1 MSDPNLPDFP
11 RLHLG
16 RFELVHRLD
25 VGGMAEIFLALE
37 RGVHGFERLVV
48 IKRALPHLAAKR
60 SFREM
65 FLQEARFVAR
75 LNHPN
80 IVQIH
85 ELGESE
91 GVAFIA
97 MEHVLGATF
106 RDLVRTA
113 VETEEPFPLGVVV
126 GLVAQAS
133 AGAHAAHELTDP
145 EGKSLGLVHR
155 DISPHNLMVTR
166 GGHVKLLDFGIAKAT
181 ELGID
186 STRTGVLKG
195 KVHYM
200 SPEQVLQTK
209 LDRRSDVFA
218 LGIVA
223 WELLTSK
230 RLFKRDNELATMQA
244 ITTGDTWPPGE
255 FREGVPPA
263 LSQVVMKA
271 LSVDPA
277 ERQPTADALRRELEA
292 AAEAAGLRHGLDDV
306 GTFVTELMGR
316 SLDAHEVTVR
326 SAVERAKQEGFR
338 PPVDPPEPAR
348 ERIVSRSETMPRA
361 SRAAQ
366 TSRRLGVSSGQLR
379 IAALVGVA
387 ALFLGAAVGYLV
399 LRPLRGPP
407 LRVGWP
413 PIVDAAV
420 LAQDLEPLR
429 RHLEAQTGRPVEFSF
444 ARNYQDLAGQLLD
457 GGVPFASLPPALFVR
472 TQLKEP
478 RITTLALKVVGG
490 SSGVDGVLLA
500 AEGSAITTVADLKG
514 KTLCVPDLESTTG
527 ALFPRQALRRA
538 GLDWAK
544 DITVVVSGNHLQ
556 VLRDLVAHKCD
567 AGGTYSSILVSA
579 VTQGVDVAALRQVAV
594 TGRSPQDAV
603 VAGAGVP
610 KEQADALARALLSYK
625 PPAGAGLNS
634 MMERITGFAPAK
646 PEDYAVLRESLGSE
660 AGVP

>member
-1 MSDPNLPDFP
+1 MADPVPDFP
-11 RLHLG
+11 RVHLG

-25 VGGMAEIFLALE
+25 IGGMAEIFLALE
-37 RGVHGFERLVV
+37 RGAGGFERLVV

-85 ELGESE
+85 ELGEAE
-91 GVAFIA
+91 GSAFIA
-97 MEHVLGATF
+97 MEHVLGASF

-113 VETEEPFPLGVVV
+113 IDTGQPFPLGVVV
-126 GLVAQAS
+126 GLVAQAC

-145 EGKSLGLVHR
+145 DRKPLGLVHR

-166 GGHVKLLDFGIAKAT
+166 DGHVKLLDFGIAKAT

-186 STRTGVLKG
+186 TTRTGALKG

-244 ITTGDTWPPGE
+244 ITSGDTWPPGD
-255 FREGVPPA
+255 FREGVPPG

-277 ERQPTADALRRELEA
+277 QRQPTADALRRELEA
-292 AAEAAGLRHGLDDV
+292 AADAAGLKHGLDDV
-306 GTFVTELMGR
+306 GAFVTQLMGR
-316 SLDAHEVTVR
+316 ALEAHEVTVR
-326 SAVERAKQEGFR
+326 SAVERAKREGFL
-338 PPVDPPEPAR
+338 PPTEPGEPAR
-348 ERIVSRSETMPRA
+348 ERIVSKSETMPQA
-361 SRAAQ
+361 SLAAQ
-366 TSRRLGVSSGQLR
+366 ASRRLGVSARQLR
-379 IAALVGVA
+379 LAVWVGLAALVFG
-387 ALFLGAAVGYLV
+387 ALAGFLV
-399 LRPLRGPP
+399 LRRPVSGPP
-407 LRVGWP
+407 LRLGWP
-413 PIVDAAV
+413 PIVDPAV

-429 RHLEAQTGRPVEFSF
+429 RHLEAQTGRPVEFSYGH
-444 ARNYQDLAGQLLD
+444 NYQDLAGALLD

-490 SSGVDGVLLA
+490 SSGTDGVLMA

-527 ALFPRQALRRA
+527 ALFPRQAMRKA

-544 DITVVVSGNHLQ
+544 DVTVVMSGNHLQ
-556 VLRDLVAHKCD
+556 VLRDLLAHKCD
-567 AGGTYSSILVSA
+567 AGGTYSGVLVSA

-603 VAGAGVP
+603 VAGPGVP
-610 KEQADALARALLSYK
+610 KAEAEALKKALLSYK
-625 PPAGAGLNS
+625 PAEGSRVTS
-634 MMERITGFAPAK
+634 MLEHITGFVPAR
-646 PEDYAVLRESLGSE
+646 PEDYAALREVLAAE
-660 AGVP
+660 AGL